1 MTTETTEREI
11 EYRDAVNEALHQEM
25 ERDTNIIL
33 MGEEMAGGAGRA
45 HLGIIDAWGGAYRTT
60 RGLIQKFG
68 PGRVRDTPLSE
79 GGFIGAAIGAA
90 SSGLRPIAE
99 LMYCDFIGVCMDQ
112 ILNNAAKM
120 KYMYGGQVSVPLTL
134 MTRVGAGSRA
144 AAQHSESLYSI
155 LVHIPG
161 LKVVLPSDAYTAKG
175 LLISA
180 IRDNDPVI
188 FMDHKSLYRKKCH
201 VPEELYTYPIGKA
214 RTVRKGK
221 DITLVGIS
229 AMTWVC
235 TEAADILA
243 KDGIEA
249 EVIDVL
255 SVSPLD
261 YDHILESVR
270 KTEHLVIVD
279 EDNPRC
285 SVATD
290 IAATV
295 ADEAIDYLDAPI
307 KRVTAPHTPV
317 PYNPNLEQ
325 AYIPNAERVLAAA
338 KLVLDL
344 K

>member
-1 MTTETTEREI
+1 MTTETTERSI

-120 KYMYGGQVSVPLTL
+120 KYMYGGQVNVPLTL

-188 FMDHKSLYRKKCH
+188 FMDHKSLYRKK
-201 VPEELYTYPIGKA
+201 
-214 RTVRKGK
+214 
-221 DITLVGIS
+221 
-229 AMTWVC
+229 
-235 TEAADILA
+235 
-243 KDGIEA
+243 
-249 EVIDVL
+249 
-255 SVSPLD
+255 
-261 YDHILESVR
+261 
-270 KTEHLVIVD
+270 
-279 EDNPRC
+279 
-285 SVATD
+285 
-290 IAATV
+290 
-295 ADEAIDYLDAPI
+295 
-307 KRVTAPHTPV
+307 
-317 PYNPNLEQ
+317 
-325 AYIPNAERVLAAA
+325 
-338 KLVLDL
+338 LVLF